1 MNQAAIWS
9 DEAKANE
16 AVQKAVRERQE
27 FLQWWREWAIP
38 RNVDTAWLRE
48 MQYEAWKAARRSE

>member
-1 MNQAAIWS
+1 MSQAAIWS
-9 DEAKANE
+9 NEEKANE

-48 MQYEAWKAARRSE
+48 MQYEAWKAGRGTK